1 MAFPIIIYLLIFL
14 SGFAALVYEVI
25 WTRQLTLI
33 FGVSILA
40 ISAALAAFMLGLAAG
55 SYAWGRRTR
64 RLTNPIRT
72 YALLEAM
79 IGLYALAFPWLH
91 KLGQWAY
98 TRLPVEHL
106 PDAALLGIRFL
117 LAIGLLLLPTILM
130 GGTMPVLAQA
140 FRSRFSQLGRTAS
153 LLYGLNTLGATLG
166 AAAAGFLLLPSLGM
180 LKSSLIAAGLN
191 FFIAM
196 VAFRLAEMGVAPAP
210 AESVRQTAATTSP
223 TKPAHRVRWLTTA
236 VGVAGLVGLGYEIV
250 WTKMLVLVLGNST
263 WAFSTSLAAYLI
275 SLALGSLL
283 IAPMVDRRLIRESMV
298 GGLLVA
304 MAVFG
309 GLSLLAFHWLIK
321 GGLSGMAGSLTVLL
335 MRHFVVACV
344 IMLPA
349 ALCSGMIFPVSV
361 KLAVAHAEETGHGFG
376 RMLAVN
382 TIGAVLGALIVA
394 TASLHWLGIQN
405 SLLVLAALATIA
417 AIPLLATPRDEPS
430 QSHAVPLVTLALS
443 ILFLAFLFFPK
454 PPLTQPPAGYEFTY
468 YRESSIGT
476 LAVYEHAEQD
486 LRVFDINNITEVATD
501 PTSMRTFK
509 LMALLPY
516 LLHEHPHD
524 ALVVTFGAGIVTGYL
539 SQLDLANLTCV
550 EINPHAADIGRI
562 FEKDNFGVV
571 SRTGVQLVI
580 EDGRNFLQTRK
591 QAYDIIT
598 ADATHP
604 TGADSWLLYTRE
616 YYQACREHLRP
627 GGVFLQWLPM
637 HALSPEHYQA
647 IVATCKAVF
656 PHVSL
661 WFGGIQDRLGHTLLI
676 AGDTPIRLD
685 ATQLRDRLAERFIQE
700 SLGEEGLTDLPS
712 LSTLLIAADAQ
723 LEPFV
728 KAASINTDDL
738 PVTGFPRELPRAS
751 YAGEIFSLLSRVR
764 SAPPITTADSLELSQ
779 TRRLN
784 RWVRMLW
791 QAAGKLHA
799 KLPRSAAMIV
809 KQRADDAARA
819 LPLPRLYRQLQQF
832 LIDELY
838 YLAQTTMDS
847 LAAEDF
853 LRATVILAPAFPE
866 PYIALAYRL
875 KMRRQFMEAEPVL
888 RMATRNVPSARTFF
902 ELGTFYLELNRQKEA
917 LLAYEKALQHNSR
930 AAIVHTNMGLIYAR
944 QRRWREA
951 ADAWRKA
958 VELNPNDQ
966 IAKRNLQ
973 RLESLFPELRK
984 KP

>member
-1 MAFPIIIYLLIFL
+1 MALPIIIYLLIFL

-25 WTRQLTLI
+25 WTRQLTLV
-33 FGVSILA
+33 FGVSIFA
-40 ISAALAAFMLGLAAG
+40 ISAVLAAFMLGLAAG

-98 TRLPVEHL
+98 ALLPVEHI

-117 LAIGLLLLPTILM
+117 LAIGLLLLPTVLI
-130 GGTMPVLAQA
+130 GGTLPVLAQA
-140 FRSRFSQLGRTAS
+140 FRSRFPQLGRTTS

-180 LKSSLIAAGLN
+180 LKSSLLAAGLN
-191 FFIAM
+191 FLIAG
-196 VAFRLAEMGVAPAP
+196 VAFRLAGMRAAPAP
-210 AESVRQTAATTSP
+210 TEAIRQTAATQTAP
-223 TKPAHRVRWLTTA
+223 RVRWLATA
-236 VGVAGLVGLGYEIV
+236 VAVAGLVGLGYEIV

-263 WAFSTSLAAYLI
+263 WAFSTTLTAYLF

-283 IAPMVDRRLIRESMV
+283 IAPIVDRRMTRESMV
-298 GGLLVA
+298 GGILVA

-309 GLSLLAFHWLIK
+309 GISLLAFHGLIK
-321 GGLSGMAGSLTVLL
+321 GGLSGTAGSLTGLL
-335 MRHFVVACV
+335 IRHFLVACG

-349 ALCSGMIFPVSV
+349 ALCSGMIFPVAV
-361 KLAVAHAEETGHGFG
+361 KLAVAHADETGHGFG
-376 RMLAVN
+376 RMLAAN

-405 SLLVLAALATIA
+405 SLLALAALATIA
-417 AIPLLATPRDEPS
+417 AIPLLVTPREEPS
-430 QSHAVPLVTLALS
+430 QPYTVPLVTLALS
-443 ILFLAFLFFPK
+443 IMFLAFLFFPK
-454 PPLTQPPAGYEFTY
+454 PPLTQPSTGYEFAY
-468 YRESSIGT
+468 YRESTIGT
-476 LAVYEHAEQD
+476 LAVYENAEQD

-516 LLHEHPHD
+516 LLHEQPRD

-539 SQLDLANLTCV
+539 SQLDLPNLTCV

-562 FEKDNFGVV
+562 FEKDNFAVINRPGV
-571 SRTGVQLVI
+571 RLVI
-580 EDGRNFLQTRK
+580 EDGRNFFFFFR

-616 YYQACREHLRP
+616 YYQTCREHLRP

-637 HALSPEHYQA
+637 HALSPENYQI

-661 WFGGIQDRLGHTLLI
+661 WFGGIQERLGHTLLI

-685 ATQLRDRLAERFIQE
+685 GTQLRDRLAGRFVQE
-700 SLGEEGLTDLPS
+700 SLREEGLADLPS
-712 LSTLLIAADAQ
+712 LSTLFIAADAQ
-723 LEPFV
+723 LEPLV
-728 KAASINTDDL
+728 RTASINTDDL

-751 YAGEIFSLLSRVR
+751 YAAEIFSRLSRVH
-764 SAPPITTADSLELSQ
+764 STPPITTVDSLERGQ
-779 TRRLN
+779 TQRLN
-784 RWVRMLW
+784 RWISMLW
-791 QAAGKLHA
+791 QAAGKLYA

-809 KQRADDAARA
+809 KQQADDEARA

-838 YLAQTTMDS
+838 YLAQTTPDS
-847 LAAEDF
+847 LAAEDY
-853 LRATVILAPAFPE
+853 LRATVKLEPAFPE
-866 PYIALAYRL
+866 PYIGLAYRL
-875 KMRRQFMEAEPVL
+875 KMRRQFMDAEPVL

-917 LLAYEKALQHNSR
+917 LLAYEKALQYNSR

-944 QRRWREA
+944 QRRWQEA
-951 ADAWRKA
+951 ANAWRKA

-973 RLESLFPELRK
+973 RLESLFPELRQ